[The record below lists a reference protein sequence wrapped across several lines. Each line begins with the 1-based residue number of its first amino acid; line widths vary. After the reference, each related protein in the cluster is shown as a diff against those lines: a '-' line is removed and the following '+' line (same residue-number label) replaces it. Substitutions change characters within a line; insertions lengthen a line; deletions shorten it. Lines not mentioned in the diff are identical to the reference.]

1 MTWKSLMVLTN
12 STNLIVITLR
22 GGNGPAFNQR
32 GDLLLLTNYHS
43 EPVRVGD
50 IVVFRVKGRDIP
62 IIHRV
67 IRLHEKNDGYIKFLT
82 KHDANQVDDRGL
94 YAEEQLWLEKKDII
108 GKVKG

>member
-12 STNLIVITLR
+12 STNPIIITLS

-50 IVVFRVKGRDIP
+50 IVAFRVKGRDIP

-67 IRLHEKNDGYIKFLT
+67 IRLHEKSDGYIKFLT

-94 YAEEQLWLEKKDII
+94 YAEGQLWLEKKDII
-108 GKVKG
+108 GKVKR

>member
-1 MTWKSLMVLTN
+1 MSWKSLMVLTN
-12 STNLIVITLR
+12 STNPIVITLS
-22 GGNGPAFNQR
+22 GANDPAFNQR

-50 IVVFRVKGRDIP
+50 IVVFQVKGRDIP

-67 IRLHEKNDGYIKFLT
+67 IRLHEKSDGYLKFLT
-82 KHDANQVDDRGL
+82 KHDANQVNDRGL
-94 YAEEQLWLEKKDII
+94 YAEGQLWLEKKDII